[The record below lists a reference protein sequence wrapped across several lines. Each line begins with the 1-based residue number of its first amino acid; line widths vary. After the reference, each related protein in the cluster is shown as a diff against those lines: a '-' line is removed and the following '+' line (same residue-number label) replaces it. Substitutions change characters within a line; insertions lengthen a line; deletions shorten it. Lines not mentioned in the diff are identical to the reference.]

1 MEGKK
6 MERMIVLLKKY
17 KSVLSYLFFGV
28 CTTAINVVVYNVC
41 YERLGIENI
50 PSVIIAWFI
59 AVAFAY
65 ATNKLFVFE
74 SKVFEKRALLK
85 EILSFYS
92 CRILTG
98 LFDVA
103 IMYLAV
109 DVMSGN
115 STIWK
120 IISNLVVIALNYVAS
135 RMFIFKK

>member
-1 MEGKK
+1 M
-6 MERMIVLLKKY
+6 
-17 KSVLSYLFFGV
+17 FFQFAEFIDEKHNGCRV
-28 CTTAINVVVYNVC
+28 
-41 YERLGIENI
+41 

-65 ATNKLFVFE
+65 VTNKLFVFE

-135 RMFIFKK
+135 RMFIFKN